1 MNKKTVTCDGVLI
14 ADKVYLADSYFKRL
28 RGLLGK
34 KQLQPGEGLLLTKVS
49 SVHCFFMKFTI
60 DVVYLNAEMVVTGM
74 ETIPPWRIGKWV
86 RGTKHTLE
94 LEEGK
99 AQLLIKK
106 GEDSLIV
113 TFYVDICSALVII
126 GMSLSKEQIK
136 G

>member
-1 MNKKTVTCDGVLI
+1 MNIKKVTNNGVLI

-60 DVVYLNAEMVVTGM
+60 DVVYLTSDMVVTGI
-74 ETIPPWRIGKWV
+74 ETLPPWRVGKWI
-86 RGTKHTLE
+86 RGTAHTLE

-99 AQLLIKK
+99 AQSLIKK
-106 GEDSLIV
+106 G
-113 TFYVDICSALVII
+113 DILDFADT
-126 GMSLSKEQIK
+126 E
-136 G
+136 

>member
-1 MNKKTVTCDGVLI
+1 MNKLVTCNGVLI
-14 ADKVYLADSYFKRL
+14 ADQVLIADSYFKRL

-60 DVVYLNAEMVVTGM
+60 DVVYLNAEMVVTGI
-74 ETIPPWRIGKWV
+74 ETLPPWRIGKMV

-99 AQLLIKK
+99 AQSRIKR
-106 GEDSLIV
+106 GDTLDFRDAI
-113 TFYVDICSALVII
+113 
-126 GMSLSKEQIK
+126 
-136 G
+136 